1 LQKDRDKCRQT
12 DINADKKREKD
23 KQTHTERQTDRQAD
37 IEVLVSENCNTVG
50 TNKSKFGT
58 FFHLLLLA
66 LSFFEFTYTKLFALN
81 SFDKHCNFPKVKG
94 PIKH

>member
-1 LQKDRDKCRQT
+1 MQTDRYKCRQEE
-12 DINADKKREKD
+12 RERE
-23 KQTHTERQTDRQAD
+23 TATYRETDRQAD
-37 IEVLVSENCNTVG
+37 IEVLVPENCNTMG

-58 FFHLLLLA
+58 FFHPLLLA

-94 PIKH
+94 PININ